1 MEDKTMT
8 NEQYQD
14 AKVNAIKTIL
24 YELLDEVET
33 EYDPEVIKAKIR
45 AKIKEV
51 SQTANQN

>member
-33 EYDPEVIKAKIR
+33 EYDPEIIKAKIR

>member
-1 MEDKTMT
+1 MT

-14 AKVNAIKTIL
+14 AKDNAIKTTL
-24 YELLDEVET
+24 YELLEEVQT
-33 EYDPEVIKAKIR
+33 EYDAEVIKARIR